1 MRSRTAIW
9 FECKVRYEKMMEDG
23 MPKKVAEI
31 YTVDALSFSEAEER
45 IMEETMMYEAV
56 MITSADIDVLRISN
70 SKMLLKKYLSIF
82 IQNYIRESFDTEV
95 VAVVRGENSYTIL
108 RKNND
113 FVAAF
118 KIRNIECIIASPEEL
133 AKEKKIDKTAK
144 NAE

>member
-1 MRSRTAIW
+1 
-9 FECKVRYEKMMEDG
+9 MED
-23 MPKKVAEI
+23 
-31 YTVDALSFSEAEER
+31 T
-45 IMEETMMYEAV
+45 TMYEAV

-70 SKMLLKKYLSIF
+70 SQMLLKQYLSIF
-82 IQNYIRESFDTEV
+82 IQNYIREGLDNEV

-118 KIRNIECIIASPEEL
+118 KIRSISCIIASPEEL
-133 AKEKKIDKTAK
+133 AKEKRNTETAK

>member
-1 MRSRTAIW
+1 
-9 FECKVRYEKMMEDG
+9 MED
-23 MPKKVAEI
+23 
-31 YTVDALSFSEAEER
+31 
-45 IMEETMMYEAV
+45 TMMYEAV

-70 SKMLLKKYLSIF
+70 SQMLLKQYLSIF
-82 IQNYIRESFDTEV
+82 IQNYIRESFDTEI

-118 KIRNIECIIASPEEL
+118 KIRKIACIVASPNEL
-133 AKEKKIDKTAK
+133 AKEEKEIEETAK

>member
-1 MRSRTAIW
+1 
-9 FECKVRYEKMMEDG
+9 
-23 MPKKVAEI
+23 
-31 YTVDALSFSEAEER
+31 
-45 IMEETMMYEAV
+45 MEETMMYEAV

-118 KIRNIECIIASPEEL
+118 KIRDIACIVVSPKELEE
-133 AKEKKIDKTAK
+133 EKRNTDKTAK

>member
-1 MRSRTAIW
+1 
-9 FECKVRYEKMMEDG
+9 
-23 MPKKVAEI
+23 
-31 YTVDALSFSEAEER
+31 
-45 IMEETMMYEAV
+45 MEETKMYEAV

-70 SKMLLKKYLSIF
+70 SQMLLKQYLSIF
-82 IQNYIRESFDTEV
+82 IQNYIREGLDNEV

-118 KIRNIECIIASPEEL
+118 KIRDIACIVVSPKELEE
-133 AKEKKIDKTAK
+133 KQRDNEETAK